1 MPLYEYVCRKC
12 DHPFEALV
20 FGAADE
26 TTCPKCESAKVEK
39 QLSAPAPPPQPSP
52 TRGGRE
58 GREAASLPMGCNSSG
73 PPCGSACRRFGG

>member
-39 QLSAPAPPPQPSP
+39 QLSAPARPQTES
-52 TRGGRE
+52 
-58 GREAASLPMGCNSSG
+58 ASLAMECNSSG